1 MWTRDYEYVRH
12 GTVSLLAGLNLATG
26 EVIGLVR
33 DRHTSLEFI
42 EFLKALDSKYPEHVR
57 IQVVLDNHSAHTSKK
72 TREYLAT
79 MPNRFEFVFTPVHG
93 PWLNL
98 IESFFAKMTHQVL
111 RNIQVTSK
119 AELVERL
126 ELYLREV
133 NEHPVR
139 FRWTHAI
146 PLVVTSNERAS

>member
-1 MWTRDYEYVRH
+1 
-12 GTVSLLAGLNLATG
+12 
-26 EVIGLVR
+26 
-33 DRHTSLEFI
+33 
-42 EFLKALDSKYPEHVR
+42 
-57 IQVVLDNHSAHTSKK
+57 
-72 TREYLAT
+72 

-93 PWLNL
+93 SWLNL

-119 AELVERL
+119 AVLVERR